1 VAGDDRRRG
10 GGELVDP
17 GAGQRDQITVQIAA
31 VRRERV
37 AGQPALDGE
46 VVEVGAQNPPQR
58 R

>member
-1 VAGDDRRRG
+1 MVGDDRRRG

-17 GAGQRDQITVQIAA
+17 GAGQGDQITVEIAA
-31 VRRERV
+31 VRGKRV
-37 AGQPALDGE
+37 AGQPPLDGE

>member
-1 VAGDDRRRG
+1 VAGDDGRPG

-17 GAGQRDQITVQIAA
+17 GAGQRDQITVKIAA
-31 VRRERV
+31 VRRKRV

-46 VVEVGAQNPPQR
+46 VVEVGAQTPPQR